1 MIDNKYIVLFYYDY
15 DHNTNIIENDKK
27 INSVINL
34 SIYDSVSNFFSQL
47 DSRRYFCIVI
57 STPFIYK
64 LIKLLKYPLKI
75 DTIFKI
81 LPDLNESLLSSLTDS
96 QGFIKAPF
104 DSVTEKDYQLSKYED
119 YFIEDNIF
127 IESLD
132 NNIIKE
138 GDTLVR
144 IFGKYEN
151 TIPLNFLMFED
162 LSINISL
169 KCI

>member
-15 DHNTNIIENDKK
+15 DHKTDIIENDKK
-27 INSVINL
+27 IQSAINL
-34 SIYDSVSNFFSQL
+34 SIYDSVFKFFSQL
-47 DSRRYFCIVI
+47 DSRRYFCVVI

-64 LIKLLKYPLKI
+64 LIKVVKYPLKI

-104 DSVTEKDYQLSKYED
+104 DSVTEEDYQLSKYED
-119 YFIEDNIF
+119 YFMEDIKYVENIENVK
-127 IESLD
+127 LQ
-132 NNIIKE
+132 K
-138 GDTLVR
+138 GDILVR
-144 IFGKYEN
+144 IYGRYEN

-169 KCI
+169 KCK

>member
-15 DHNTNIIENDKK
+15 DHKTDIIENDKK
-27 INSVINL
+27 IQSTINL
-34 SIYDSVSNFFSQL
+34 SIYESVSKFFSQL

-57 STPFIYK
+57 TTPFIYK
-64 LIKLLKYPLKI
+64 LIKVVKYPLKI

-104 DSVTEKDYQLSKYED
+104 DSVTEEDYQLSKYED
-119 YFIEDNIF
+119 YFMEDIKYVENIENVK
-127 IESLD
+127 LQT
-132 NNIIKE
+132 
-138 GDTLVR
+138 GDILVR
-144 IFGKYEN
+144 IYGRYEN

-169 KCI
+169 KCK

>member
-15 DHNTNIIENDKK
+15 DHKTDIIENDKK
-27 INSVINL
+27 IQSVINL
-34 SIYDSVSNFFSQL
+34 SIYESVSKFFSQL

-64 LIKLLKYPLKI
+64 LIKVVKYPLKI

-104 DSVTEKDYQLSKYED
+104 DSVTEEDYQLSKYED
-119 YFIEDNIF
+119 YFMEDIKYVENIENVK
-127 IESLD
+127 LQ
-132 NNIIKE
+132 K
-138 GDTLVR
+138 GDILVR
-144 IFGKYEN
+144 IYGRYTN

-169 KCI
+169 KCR

>member
-15 DHNTNIIENDKK
+15 DHKTNIIENDKK
-27 INSVINL
+27 IQSAINL
-34 SIYDSVSNFFSQL
+34 SIYESVSKFFSQL
-47 DSRRYFCIVI
+47 DSRRYFCIII

-64 LIKLLKYPLKI
+64 LIKVVKYPLKI

-104 DSVTEKDYQLSKYED
+104 DSVTEEDYQLSKYED
-119 YFIEDNIF
+119 YFMEDIKYVENIENVK
-127 IESLD
+127 LQ
-132 NNIIKE
+132 K
-138 GDTLVR
+138 GDILVR
-144 IFGKYEN
+144 IYGKYEN

-169 KCI
+169 KCR

>member
-15 DHNTNIIENDKK
+15 DHNTDIIENDKK
-27 INSVINL
+27 IKSLINL
-34 SIYDSVSNFFSQL
+34 CIYDSVSNFFSQL

-57 STPFIYK
+57 SAPFIYK
-64 LIKLLKYPLKI
+64 LVKLLKYPLKI

-81 LPDLNESLLSSLTDS
+81 LPELNESLLSSLTDS

-104 DSVTEKDYQLSKYED
+104 DSVIEENYQLSKYED
-119 YFIEDNIF
+119 YFIEDYIF
-127 IESLD
+127 IESI
-132 NNIIKE
+132 NNVKIKE
-138 GDTLVR
+138 DDTLVC

-151 TIPLNFLMFED
+151 TVPINFLMFED

-169 KCI
+169 KCM